1 MYNRYV
7 FGPDGSCRKN
17 RVPEQIS
24 HPEPTSTEPVTA
36 QLSQTPAAC
45 AASCQYR
52 SQNPLDF
59 LKQMLPQG
67 FDTGDLIVV
76 LLLLLMAGDS
86 REDHDNAL
94 LTLALYFIL

>member
-7 FGPDGSCRKN
+7 FDPDGSCRKD
-17 RVPEQIS
+17 RVPDQVQNSKGTQQKPSENR
-24 HPEPTSTEPVTA
+24 
-36 QLSQTPAAC
+36 SQPKVC
-45 AASCQYR
+45 AENCQYR
-52 SQNPLDF
+52 NQNPLEF
-59 LKQMLPQG
+59 LKQMLPRG